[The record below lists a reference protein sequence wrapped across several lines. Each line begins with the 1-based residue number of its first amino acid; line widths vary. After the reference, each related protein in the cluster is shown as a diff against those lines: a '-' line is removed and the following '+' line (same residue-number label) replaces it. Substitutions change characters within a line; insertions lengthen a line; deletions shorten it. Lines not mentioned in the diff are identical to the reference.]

1 MSSLI
6 KELLNKTSYSFY
18 DLTDIMKILRSESG
32 CPWDREQ
39 DHKTIR
45 KNFIEETYEVCEA
58 IDNND
63 AEGLKEELGDVLLQI
78 VFHSRISEETED
90 FSIDDVIDGICKKLI
105 YRHPHIFG
113 SVNVSGTEDVLKNWD
128 ALKKVEKNQKTS
140 QDVLNAVPKTL
151 PALMY
156 AFKLS
161 EKASKNGFEF
171 NDTLEDDFK
180 FDENTGDEKIGEI
193 LFALAS
199 KCRINGIDPEKALYD
214 YCRKFIDDFSKNSHE

>member
-18 DLTDIMKILRSESG
+18 DLTEIMKILRSENG

-39 DHKTIR
+39 NHKTIR

-63 AEGLKEELGDVLLQI
+63 AEGLKEELGDVLLQV
-78 VFHSRISEETED
+78 VFHSRISEEAEE
-90 FSIDDVIDGICKKLI
+90 FSIDNVIDGICKKLI

-113 SVNVSGTEDVLKNWD
+113 SVNVSGAEDVLKNWD
-128 ALKKVEKNQKTS
+128 ALKKVEKNQKTFS
-140 QDVLNAVPKTL
+140 DVLNAVPKTL

-161 EKASKNGFEF
+161 DKALKNKVEF
-171 NDTLEDDFK
+171 DSVVKSNIVEFDD
-180 FDENTGDEKIGEI
+180 DINDEKIGEI
-193 LFALAS
+193 LFVLVS
-199 KCRINGIDPEKALYD
+199 KCRNAGIDPEKALYD
-214 YCRKFIDDFSKNSHE
+214 YCRKFIDDFSNK